1 MYYKYLGI
9 YPYQGSSLHKF
20 GYNNEVASTVKLLSL
35 AICSLGIW
43 VLLNPLL
50 GPASIW
56 EDIVFGAIAA
66 ILALMAAFKK

>member
-1 MYYKYLGI
+1 MKL
-9 YPYQGSSLHKF
+9 
-20 GYNNEVASTVKLLSL
+20 VAW

-50 GPASIW
+50 GPTSIW

-66 ILALMAAFKK
+66 VLAFIGAIRIRE